1 MRFEA
6 VSDGVYK
13 KGDEYHTLN
22 LVPGE
27 SVYGEELVEHKG
39 MEYRRW
45 DPRRSKLA
53 AFLKLKG
60 ALPITYDMDI
70 LYLGAG
76 DGTTVS
82 HISDILTHGKI
93 FAVES
98 SKKPYKNLLSLSNR
112 RKNIFPI
119 LADARDPRN
128 YGEVIPDIDMIYQD
142 ISQRDQFRILV
153 KNLEFLKNGSYGF
166 FAVKARSIDATRPT
180 KDIFREMKENI
191 SGEAL
196 KIIEEVDISRW
207 QKGHCMILFRK

>member
-6 VSDGVYK
+6 VCDGVYK
-13 KGDEYHTLN
+13 EGADYYTLN

-27 SVYGEELVEHKG
+27 SVYGEELVEDDG

-45 DPRRSKLA
+45 DPYRSKLA

-60 ALPITYDMDI
+60 ALPIRYDMDI

-82 HISDILTHGKI
+82 HLSDILTYGKI

-98 SKKPYKNLLSLSNR
+98 SKKPYKNLLSLSKK

-119 LADARDPRN
+119 LADARDPEN
-128 YGEVIPDIDMIYQD
+128 YREIVRDVDMVYQD
-142 ISQRDQFRILV
+142 ISQRDQFRILM
-153 KNLEFLKNGSYGF
+153 KNLMFLKDGSYVF
-166 FAVKARSIDATRPT
+166 FAVKARSIDAAKPT
-180 KDIFREMKENI
+180 KDIFRDMRESILEE
-191 SGEAL
+191 GL
-196 KIIEEVDISRW
+196 KIIEDVDISRW
-207 QKGHCMILFRK
+207 QKDHRMVLFRN